1 MKAFASF
8 FARAA
13 LIAGLAGFF
22 APAAL
27 AAPGQDFPGVT
38 CTCKGCASGGGDLT
52 GDCAS
57 VCKDKTVYSKGSE
70 PHDYC
75 KASATMTGNEL
86 FGGLTLAGITVEQLA
101 NFSQVDPS
109 TIKEMIARG
118 SQPVRAEGETCARSF
133 RPWRSTAAWRLLR
146 IVFAWRGSRARAVT
160 DRRKPPPPRTGPGL
174 LISLRCALPTR
185 ADPREPVRA
194 GKVEL
199 CQVREDDKADVK
211 ERHA

>member
-13 LIAGLAGFF
+13 LTAGLAGFS

-57 VCKDKTVYSKGSE
+57 VCKDKTVFSKGSE
-70 PHDYC
+70 PNDYC
-75 KASATMTGNEL
+75 KASATMTGTEL
-86 FGGLTLAGITVEQLA
+86 LAGLTLAGIKVDELA

-109 TIKEMIARG
+109 TIKDMVARG
-118 SQPVRAEGETCARSF
+118 SQAVRAEGGTVRKVIDALKVKGGVEITQDGV
-133 RPWRSTAAWRLLR
+133 RL
-146 IVFAWRGSRARAVT
+146 AKKPRAR
-160 DRRKPPPPRTGPGL
+160 RY
-174 LISLRCALPTR
+174 
-185 ADPREPVRA
+185 
-194 GKVEL
+194 
-199 CQVREDDKADVK
+199 
-211 ERHA
+211 

>member
-13 LIAGLAGFF
+13 LTAGLAGFS

-57 VCKDKTVYSKGSE
+57 VCKDKTVFSKGSE

-86 FGGLTLAGITVEQLA
+86 LAGLTLAGIKVEELA

-109 TIKEMIARG
+109 TIKDMVARG
-118 SQPVRAEGETCARSF
+118 SQPVRAEGETVRKVIQALEVNGGVEIAEDSV
-133 RPWRSTAAWRLLR
+133 RLE
-146 IVFAWRGSRARAVT
+146 
-160 DRRKPPPPRTGPGL
+160 RKPRPR
-174 LISLRCALPTR
+174 RY
-185 ADPREPVRA
+185 
-194 GKVEL
+194 
-199 CQVREDDKADVK
+199 
-211 ERHA
+211 

>member
-13 LIAGLAGFF
+13 LTASFAGFF

-27 AAPGQDFPGVT
+27 AAQGQDFPDVT
-38 CTCKGCASGGGDLT
+38 CTCKGCGSGTPPGDVT
-52 GDCAS
+52 GQCPS

-101 NFSQVDPS
+101 NFSRVDPS

-118 SQPVRAEGETCARSF
+118 SQPVRAEGETVRKVIQALEVNGGVEIAEDSV
-133 RPWRSTAAWRLLR
+133 RLE
-146 IVFAWRGSRARAVT
+146 
-160 DRRKPPPPRTGPGL
+160 RKPRPR
-174 LISLRCALPTR
+174 RY
-185 ADPREPVRA
+185 
-194 GKVEL
+194 
-199 CQVREDDKADVK
+199 
-211 ERHA
+211 

>member
-13 LIAGLAGFF
+13 LTAGLAGFF
-22 APAAL
+22 APTAL
-27 AAPGQDFPGVT
+27 AAPGESFPGVT

-57 VCKDKTVYSKGSE
+57 VCKGKTVYSKGSE

-86 FGGLTLAGITVEQLA
+86 LGGLSLAGITVEQLA

-118 SQPVRAEGETCARSF
+118 SHPVRAEDETVRKVIQALEDNGGVEITEDSV
-133 RPWRSTAAWRLLR
+133 RLE
-146 IVFAWRGSRARAVT
+146 
-160 DRRKPPPPRTGPGL
+160 RKPRPR
-174 LISLRCALPTR
+174 RY
-185 ADPREPVRA
+185 
-194 GKVEL
+194 
-199 CQVREDDKADVK
+199 
-211 ERHA
+211 

>member
-13 LIAGLAGFF
+13 LTAGLAGFF

-27 AAPGQDFPGVT
+27 AAQGQSFPGVT

-86 FGGLTLAGITVEQLA
+86 LGGLSIAGITVEQLA
-101 NFSQVDPS
+101 SFSQVDPS
-109 TIKEMIARG
+109 IIKEMIARG
-118 SQPVRAEGETCARSF
+118 SHPVGAAGETVDKVIQALGVNGGVEITEDSV
-133 RPWRSTAAWRLLR
+133 RLE
-146 IVFAWRGSRARAVT
+146 
-160 DRRKPPPPRTGPGL
+160 RKPRR
-174 LISLRCALPTR
+174 RCPDR
-185 ADPREPVRA
+185 
-194 GKVEL
+194 
-199 CQVREDDKADVK
+199 C
-211 ERHA
+211 